1 MLCGFGF
8 DPFPPHFDQEGS
20 ISLARKQKK
29 QKPDRPIP
37 KDGFLWCYYLLGN
50 HFFRFFGMNL
60 ITVLCCASVVLA
72 PAGIS
77 AACRACAMLLR
88 GKSGLFWEEY
98 REEFKA
104 NFLKKLLCWAMM
116 LMVPVGLGLWTYILG
131 FGAKVT
137 EWAIYILLA
146 VSFLLQVYWFNLI
159 SLVDLPLGTN
169 VKNAVLL
176 LILEWKTT
184 VVFGV
189 VLATVTAGVYFLFPY
204 SLVVLFSALLSAMI
218 LLISQQCQ
226 RIFTRR
232 GLLLP
237 REVKQDSDAAAQPR
251 QKG

>member
-1 MLCGFGF
+1 
-8 DPFPPHFDQEGS
+8 
-20 ISLARKQKK
+20 
-29 QKPDRPIP
+29 
-37 KDGFLWCYYLLGN
+37 
-50 HFFRFFGMNL
+50 MNL
-60 ITVLCCASVVLA
+60 LTILCCASVVLA

-116 LMVPVGLGLWTYILG
+116 LMIPVGIGLWAYILG

-137 EWAIYILLA
+137 EWTIYILMA
-146 VSFLLQVYWFNLI
+146 VSLLLQVYWFHLI
-159 SLVDLPLGTN
+159 SLVELPLGTN

-176 LILEWKTT
+176 MILEWKTT

-189 VLATVTAGVYFLFPY
+189 ILAIVTAGVYFFYPY

-218 LLISQQCQ
+218 LFISQQCL

-237 REVKQDSDAAAQPR
+237 REETPD
-251 QKG
+251 

>member
-1 MLCGFGF
+1 M
-8 DPFPPHFDQEGS
+8 
-20 ISLARKQKK
+20 
-29 QKPDRPIP
+29 
-37 KDGFLWCYYLLGN
+37 
-50 HFFRFFGMNL
+50 
-60 ITVLCCASVVLA
+60 
-72 PAGIS
+72 
-77 AACRACAMLLR
+77 
-88 GKSGLFWEEY
+88 
-98 REEFKA
+98 
-104 NFLKKLLCWAMM
+104 
-116 LMVPVGLGLWTYILG
+116 
-131 FGAKVT
+131 
-137 EWAIYILLA
+137 
-146 VSFLLQVYWFNLI
+146 
-159 SLVDLPLGTN
+159 DLPLGTN
-169 VKNAVLL
+169 VKNSVLL

>member
-1 MLCGFGF
+1 M
-8 DPFPPHFDQEGS
+8 
-20 ISLARKQKK
+20 ARKQKK

-50 HFFRFFGMNL
+50 HFFRFLCMNL
-60 ITVLCCASVVLA
+60 ITILCCASVVLA

-116 LMVPVGLGLWTYILG
+116 LMIPVSIGLWAYILG

-137 EWAIYILLA
+137 EWLIYVLMA
-146 VSFLLQVYWFNLI
+146 VSILLQVYWFNLI
-159 SLVDLPLGTN
+159 SLVELPLGTN

-189 VLATVTAGVYFLFPY
+189 VLAIVTAGMYLYYPY
-204 SLVVLFSALLSAMI
+204 SIVVLFSALLSAMI
-218 LLISQQCQ
+218 LFISQQCL

-237 REVKQDSDAAAQPR
+237 RERKPD
-251 QKG
+251 

>member
-1 MLCGFGF
+1 
-8 DPFPPHFDQEGS
+8 
-20 ISLARKQKK
+20 
-29 QKPDRPIP
+29 
-37 KDGFLWCYYLLGN
+37 
-50 HFFRFFGMNL
+50 MNL
-60 ITVLCCASVVLA
+60 LTILCCASVVLA

-116 LMVPVGLGLWTYILG
+116 LMIPVSIGLWAYILG

-137 EWAIYILLA
+137 EWLICVLMA
-146 VSFLLQVYWFNLI
+146 VSILLQVYWFNLI
-159 SLVDLPLGTN
+159 SLVELPLGTN

-184 VVFGV
+184 VVFGL
-189 VLATVTAGVYFLFPY
+189 VLSIVTAGMYFFYPY

-218 LLISQQCQ
+218 LFISQQCL

-237 REVKQDSDAAAQPR
+237 RERKPD
-251 QKG
+251 